1 MSYYAAFA
9 SRVGCASAASAELAC
24 GSESVSLEL
33 TWVARLAAA
42 SMLFRIAPS

>member
-9 SRVGCASAASAELAC
+9 SRVGCASGATAEMAC
-24 GSESVSLEL
+24 GSESLSLKL
-33 TWVARLAAA
+33 TWVAWLATA